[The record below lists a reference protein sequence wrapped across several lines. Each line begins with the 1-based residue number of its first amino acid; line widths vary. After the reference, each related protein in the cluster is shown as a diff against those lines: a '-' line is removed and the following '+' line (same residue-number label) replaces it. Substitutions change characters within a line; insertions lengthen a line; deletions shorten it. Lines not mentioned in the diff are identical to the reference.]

1 MLASILSL
9 FGNIQLINTSG
20 NIRHTLQCTVHLDTV
35 LDSGEVPT
43 LEATEAVL
51 AGAGVE
57 AADTDLASWWRRDS
71 DLRTLQ

>member
-1 MLASILSL
+1 MLANILSL
-9 FGNIQLINTSG
+9 FGIVQLINTSC
-20 NIRHTLQCTVHLDTV
+20 NIRHTVYLDTV
-35 LDSGEVPT
+35 LDCGEVPT

>member
-1 MLASILSL
+1 MLNS
-9 FGNIQLINTSG
+9 QLINISSHIG
-20 NIRHTLQCTVHLDTV
+20 HTVYLDTV
-35 LDSGEVPT
+35 LDRGEVPT

-71 DLRTLQ
+71 DLRTLR

>member
-1 MLASILSL
+1 MI
-9 FGNIQLINTSG
+9 NISS
-20 NIRHTLQCTVHLDTV
+20 NIGPTDHLDTV
-35 LDSGEVPT
+35 LDWGEVPT

-71 DLRTLQ
+71 DLRTLR

>member
-1 MLASILSL
+1 MLNS
-9 FGNIQLINTSG
+9 QLINISS
-20 NIRHTLQCTVHLDTV
+20 NIGPTVYLDTV
-35 LDSGEVPT
+35 LDRGEVPT

-71 DLRTLQ
+71 DLRTLR

>member
-1 MLASILSL
+1 MLKS
-9 FGNIQLINTSG
+9 QLINISCSIG
-20 NIRHTLQCTVHLDTV
+20 PTVYLDTV
-35 LDSGEVPT
+35 LDRGEVPT

-71 DLRTLQ
+71 DLRTLR

>member
-1 MLASILSL
+1 MALSNSSIQAAI
-9 FGNIQLINTSG
+9 FA
-20 NIRHTLQCTVHLDTV
+20 TLQCTVYLDTV

-71 DLRTLQ
+71 DLRTLR